1 MHLLTL
7 EPVRSIMVPA
17 IYSFL
22 LLAITSLIV
31 ASPTP
36 SSHLKVEHTA
46 RDLWDDLTGNVTA
59 QYKLYGFVGCS
70 KDEKNAIYAAFR
82 EKDQI
87 LKTKSVRKLAW
98 NSAAAIDYLG

>member
-1 MHLLTL
+1 
-7 EPVRSIMVPA
+7 MVSA
-17 IYSFL
+17 IYSSL
-22 LLAITSLIV
+22 LLTIISLTA

-36 SSHLKVEHTA
+36 SSNIKGEHTA

-70 KDEKNAIYAAFR
+70 KDEKNAIYAAFK

-98 NSAAAIDYLG
+98 NSAAAVDYLG